1 MEMFSKLGVMTP
13 VSEGAGSHF
22 AREQSLLIFVMRPIT
37 LVKLCKKFGQKSWLV
52 VSQPLEA
59 LRRLAFSN
67 AAATGIWCQASAF
80 RVRCLDTL

>member
-1 MEMFSKLGVMTP
+1 MEMFLKLGVMTP

-37 LVKLCKKFGQKSWLV
+37 LVILCNKFGQKSCMLV

-67 AAATGIWCQASAF
+67 VAATGIWCQAS
-80 RVRCLDTL
+80 VSE